1 MSTFLRP
8 IDHNDLTT
16 GVSLSDEV
24 YARIGAAIVDGS
36 LAPGE
41 RLRDGDIAA
50 QLGISRTPVREALQ
64 RLERFGLVELLQGI
78 GRGGVAGPE
87 HHMREVPVH
96 LRGRAAQAIA
106 EAGADQILR
115 RKCRNTDVDED
126 APRGMGAACR

>member
-50 QLGISRTPVREALQ
+50 QLGISRTATPARRA
-64 RLERFGLVELLQGI
+64 RRSRR
-78 GRGGVAGPE
+78 RGD
-87 HHMREVPVH
+87 
-96 LRGRAAQAIA
+96 AA
-106 EAGADQILR
+106 
-115 RKCRNTDVDED
+115 T
-126 APRGMGAACR
+126 APRSALIPRRCESADAE